1 MVPWHASRDS
11 TRSGGTPPKPHLN
24 HPLRP
29 GRRRGGDGDG
39 GGDMN
44 EERQRTVDDDV
55 MKHVDMRHDTN
66 VDHITAI
73 LFRLT
78 VNVFM

>member
-1 MVPWHASRDS
+1 
-11 TRSGGTPPKPHLN
+11 
-24 HPLRP
+24 
-29 GRRRGGDGDG
+29 
-39 GGDMN
+39 MN
-44 EERQRTVDDDV
+44 EERQRTVDDDA

-66 VDHITAI
+66 VDDITAI